1 MSLIESFCVSLYFH
15 SLSLFFKSPVAFILY
30 VMNFIGGFLCFLYS
44 WDKIFFDYNL
54 LSPIIHVSL

>member
-1 MSLIESFCVSLYFH
+1 MALIESFCISLYFH
-15 SLSLFFKSPVAFILY
+15 SLFLLFSPVAFILY

-54 LSPIIHVSL
+54 LHPIIHVSF